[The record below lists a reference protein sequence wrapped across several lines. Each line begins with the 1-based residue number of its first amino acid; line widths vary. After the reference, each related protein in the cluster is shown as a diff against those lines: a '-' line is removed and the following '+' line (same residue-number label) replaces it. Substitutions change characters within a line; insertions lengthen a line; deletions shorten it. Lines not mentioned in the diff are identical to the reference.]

1 MRGRVGRTFGAIV
14 FALTAAG
21 LAAYTLLGPSVPTT
35 EDVEVSTIEAYDV
48 DMVLNEDG
56 TLYLDESITVNFP
69 ISRHGIFRIFDTAD
83 PRRNLEHPVEA
94 LSVTRDGA
102 SEPWMWNDS
111 AEGTQTAR
119 IGSPAVLVMPGDYTY
134 RLIST
139 TRDVL
144 EPKVVNG
151 KEDPDVTWFW
161 WDVIGD
167 GWRMPMENV
176 QVDLSLPAAPLE
188 VECVM
193 GESTPCEA
201 SVDGT
206 FVRVQVAS
214 LQPKEPVTL
223 RVALPSGEVPPNE
236 ADASPVPLGVG
247 AGVMAAG
254 LGALGLVATR
264 ERKPGFPVLYEPP
277 AGVRPAVGV
286 RVLEERR
293 SSEELQATLFDLGE
307 RGVIRLERS
316 ADDTWN
322 VDLVAPP
329 SRENCETWESDML
342 YKLGLQ
348 AEGNRFEVRR
358 TIGSGKMVS
367 AATLTLAS
375 GLEGAVAPY
384 LQRSTVGGLYR
395 AAAWLCWLGLA
406 VMGGFHL
413 FGGWDA
419 PVLLVAVVG
428 GFALGASVLAVDSG
442 RSTTRTATGRDVWS
456 RTGGFARFLS
466 TDSSESRFDAAAH
479 LDWYPKYLPWAIALG
494 VGEEWAR
501 RYQVQGITEP
511 EVPYVVGWGYG
522 HGTHHDGFS
531 GFHDSFNGAISA
543 ASATYAASQSSSSS
557 GGGGFSGGSGGGGG
571 GGGSW

>member
-1 MRGRVGRTFGAIV
+1 
-14 FALTAAG
+14 
-21 LAAYTLLGPSVPTT
+21 
-35 EDVEVSTIEAYDV
+35 
-48 DMVLNEDG
+48 
-56 TLYLDESITVNFP
+56 
-69 ISRHGIFRIFDTAD
+69 
-83 PRRNLEHPVEA
+83 
-94 LSVTRDGA
+94 
-102 SEPWMWNDS
+102 
-111 AEGTQTAR
+111 
-119 IGSPAVLVMPGDYTY
+119 
-134 RLIST
+134 
-139 TRDVL
+139 
-144 EPKVVNG
+144 
-151 KEDPDVTWFW
+151 
-161 WDVIGD
+161 
-167 GWRMPMENV
+167 
-176 QVDLSLPAAPLE
+176 
-188 VECVM
+188 
-193 GESTPCEA
+193 
-201 SVDGT
+201 
-206 FVRVQVAS
+206 
-214 LQPKEPVTL
+214 
-223 RVALPSGEVPPNE
+223 
-236 ADASPVPLGVG
+236 
-247 AGVMAAG
+247 
-254 LGALGLVATR
+254 
-264 ERKPGFPVLYEPP
+264 
-277 AGVRPAVGV
+277 
-286 RVLEERR
+286 
-293 SSEELQATLFDLGE
+293 
-307 RGVIRLERS
+307 
-316 ADDTWN
+316 
-322 VDLVAPP
+322 
-329 SRENCETWESDML
+329 
-342 YKLGLQ
+342 
-348 AEGNRFEVRR
+348 
-358 TIGSGKMVS
+358 MVS

>member
-1 MRGRVGRTFGAIV
+1 VGRTFGAV
-14 FALTAAG
+14 AFALTAAG
-21 LAAYTLLGPSVPTT
+21 LGAYTLMGPSMPET
-35 EDVEVSTIEAYDV
+35 EDVEVSTIKAYDV
-48 DMVLNEDG
+48 DMVLDEDG

-83 PRRNLEHPVEA
+83 PRRDLEHPVEA
-94 LSVTRDGA
+94 LSVTRDGTG
-102 SEPWMWNDS
+102 EPWVWVDS
-111 AEGTQTAR
+111 AEGTETAR
-119 IGSPAVLVMPGDYTY
+119 IGSPSVLVMSGDHTY

-144 EPKVVNG
+144 EPKVVRG

-161 WDVIGD
+161 WDVIGS

-176 QVDLSLPAAPLE
+176 QVDLSLPVAPLE

-193 GESTPCEA
+193 GERTPCEA

-206 FVRVQVAS
+206 SVRVQVAS

-223 RVALPSGEVPPNE
+223 RVALPSDVVPSND
-236 ADASPVPLGVG
+236 ADDSPVPLGVG
-247 AGVMAAG
+247 VGVMAAG
-254 LGALGLVATR
+254 LGALGLVVTR

-277 AGVRPAVGV
+277 PGVRPALGA
-286 RVLEERR
+286 RVLEERA
-293 SSEELQATLFDLGE
+293 SPEELQAMFDLGE
-307 RGVIRLERS
+307 RGVVRLERS
-316 ADDTWN
+316 ADDSWN

-329 SRENCETWESDML
+329 SRENCEVWESDML

-367 AATLTLAS
+367 AANLTLAS
-375 GLEGAVAPY
+375 GLEDAVAPY
-384 LQRSTVGGLYR
+384 LRSSAIGGLYR
-395 AAAWLCWLGLA
+395 AVAWLCWLGLA

-413 FGGWDA
+413 FGGWEA
-419 PVLLVAVVG
+419 PVLLVAAVG
-428 GFALGASVLAVDSG
+428 GFALGASLLAVDSG
-442 RSTTRTATGRDVWS
+442 RSSTRTDAGRDVWS

-466 TDSSESRFDAAAH
+466 TESSESRFDAAAH
-479 LDWYPKYLPWAIALG
+479 LDWYPRYLPWAIALG

-501 RYQVQGITEP
+501 RYQVQGIAEP
-511 EVPYVVGWGYG
+511 EVPYVAGWGYA

-531 GFHDSFNGAISA
+531 SFHDSFNGAISA
-543 ASATYAASQSSSSS
+543 ASATYAASQSSSSGG